1 MKKLMI
7 MLGAVAFAAC
17 VQAAS
22 VTWTYSSTYLRIG
35 DTTNTRVA
43 DGTLAYLITTAYS
56 QSDLVAKWAETG
68 TSADVLAAAGT
79 ALYAGTGSTVSGK
92 IDATTSTGAAADV
105 TAYFV
110 VFNGNNMFVSSAVE
124 ATVNPLNVTSS
135 EISFTDGSAAS
146 KALPADAS
154 AGFSSAGWYAAGA
167 VPEPTSGLLLLI
179 GVAGLALRRKQA

>member
-17 VQAAS
+17 VQAATIS
-22 VTWTYSSTYLRIG
+22 WSYSTTYLRIG

-56 QSDLVAKWAETG
+56 QSDLVAKWAEKG
-68 TSADVLAAAGT
+68 ASVDVLAAAGT
-79 ALYAGTGSTVSGK
+79 ALYAGTGSTVNGK
-92 IDATTSTGAAADV
+92 IDATASTGASADV

-110 VFNGNNMFVSSAVE
+110 VFNGNNMFVSSAVD
-124 ATVNPLNVTSS
+124 ATVDPLNAAAS
-135 EISFTDGSAAS
+135 EIAFTDGSAVS
-146 KALPADAS
+146 KTLPKDAS
-154 AGFSSAGWYAAGA
+154 AGFSGAGWYAAGA

>member
-1 MKKLMI
+1 MKKLVI

-17 VQAAS
+17 VQAATVS
-22 VTWTYSSTYLRIG
+22 WSYSTTYLRIG

-68 TSADVLAAAGT
+68 ASADVLSAAGT
-79 ALYAGTGSTVSGK
+79 ALYAGTGSTVAGK
-92 IDATTSTGAAADV
+92 IGATASTGASADV

-110 VFNGNNMFVSSAVE
+110 VFNGNNMFVSSALD
-124 ATVNPLNVTSS
+124 ASVNPLDTTSS
-135 EISFTDGSAAS
+135 EIAFTDGSAVS
-146 KALPADAS
+146 KMLPKDAS
-154 AGFSSAGWYAAGA
+154 AGFSGAGWYAAGA
-167 VPEPTSGLLLLI
+167 IPEPTSGLLLLI

>member
-1 MKKLMI
+1 MKKFAV

-22 VTWTYSSTYLRIG
+22 VTWTYTTTYLRIG
-35 DTTNTRVA
+35 DTTKTKVA

-68 TSADVLAAAGT
+68 ASADVLAAAGT
-79 ALYAGTGSTVSGK
+79 ALYTGTGSTVSGK
-92 IDATTSTGAAADV
+92 IDATTSTGASADV

-110 VFNGNNMFVSSAVE
+110 VFNGANMFVSSAVD
-124 ATVNPLNVTSS
+124 ATVNPLDATSS
-135 EISFTDGSAAS
+135 EIAFSDTSSAS
-146 KALPADAS
+146 KPLPKDAS
-154 AGFSSAGWYAAGA
+154 DGFSGAGWYAAAA

-179 GVAGLALRRKQA
+179 GVAGLALRRKRA